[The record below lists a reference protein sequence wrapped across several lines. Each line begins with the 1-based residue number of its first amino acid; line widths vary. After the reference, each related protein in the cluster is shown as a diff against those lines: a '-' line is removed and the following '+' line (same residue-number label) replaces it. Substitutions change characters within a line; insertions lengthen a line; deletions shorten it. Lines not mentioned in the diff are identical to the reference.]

1 MVEIKNSG
9 DKIKIQKLLTQEKM
23 RDSSFQ
29 KEVSKHKNH
38 SIFDYDSLSWL
49 SNNYIK
55 KYGLRRWTWR
65 KIINGIIKEQILYT
79 ADQEDSIE
87 YQHVKL
93 VWMTF
98 LKVQDIDDLDQV
110 PNVSDPNHKDVKA
123 ILFLYSLDSFLY
135 HRLNQISRK
144 KDASAIWT
152 LGAYSVALTRVIE
165 KV

>member
-9 DKIKIQKLLTQEKM
+9 DKIKIQKLLTHEKM

-98 LKVQDIDDLDQV
+98 LKVQDIDDL
-110 PNVSDPNHKDVKA
+110 N
-123 ILFLYSLDSFLY
+123 
-135 HRLNQISRK
+135 
-144 KDASAIWT
+144 
-152 LGAYSVALTRVIE
+152 
-165 KV
+165 